1 MERISDLIARQSI
14 ALSSVE
20 YFSFMLEWVF
30 KGKKEGIWAQQF
42 VFVQA

>member
-1 MERISDLIARQSI
+1 MARISDLMARQSI

-20 YFSFMLEWVF
+20 YFPLMLEWVS